1 MAIVLRSNTDL
12 VYLPDHGFVGEEGA
26 FRILPQITHQ
36 IHRLNVSHNPLG
48 SSGVLVLFKGLSAL
62 RSKHSGPELGMGI
75 WGLHEVNLAATGVDD
90 EALDGILS
98 YAKKDGLLHQVY
110 LQGNNVRLL
119 ESVESVALSLNM
131 SHVEMISLTNNSLID
146 SNGLQRFLHS
156 LNSPHL
162 RELHLAACGLTPEAA
177 PAIAEFIRSPR
188 SKSLECLL
196 LNGNQLGGTGVIQ
209 IVDAIEDDN
218 RSLMMVGL
226 LANHHSK
233 ARADDGS
240 VRELPGLV
248 TANQEE
254 GEQLEYQVHR
264 RLPALLDRN
273 RILTRRVRTAASR
286 AISPAR
292 IILNA
297 LPPSTEATAQRVI
310 SDVSSGASPYNSFR
324 LLDLP
329 GEVIHLIVRHASG
342 DPGALSEGQFTR
354 IKQEAVNR
362 SALKAWS
369 RKRIELL
376 RGKSIMEEKDAI
388 VELKELWLRAGR
400 WDKWERE

>member
-1 MAIVLRSNTDL
+1 
-12 VYLPDHGFVGEEGA
+12 
-26 FRILPQITHQ
+26 
-36 IHRLNVSHNPLG
+36 
-48 SSGVLVLFKGLSAL
+48 
-62 RSKHSGPELGMGI
+62 MGI

-90 EALDGILS
+90 KALDGILS
-98 YAKKDGLLHQVY
+98 YAKKDGLLRQVY
-110 LQGNNVRLL
+110 LQGNDVRLL
-119 ESVESVALSLNM
+119 ESVESIALSLNM
-131 SHVEMISLTNNSLID
+131 SHVEMISLTNNSLLD
-146 SNGLQRFLHS
+146 SDGLQRFLRN

-188 SKSLECLL
+188 SRSLECLL
-196 LNGNQLGGTGVIQ
+196 LNGNQLGGAGVTQ
-209 IVDAIEDDN
+209 IVDAVEEDN

-226 LANHHSK
+226 LANHHSE
-233 ARADDGS
+233 ARVDDGD

-248 TANQEE
+248 TANQKE

-297 LPPSTEATAQRVI
+297 LPPSNEATAQRVI
-310 SDVSSGASPYNSFR
+310 SDISSGTSAYNPFR

-342 DPGALSEGQFTR
+342 DPRALSEGQFTR

-376 RGKSIMEEKDAI
+376 KGKNIMEEKDAI
-388 VELKELWLRAGR
+388 VELKELWLRAGK